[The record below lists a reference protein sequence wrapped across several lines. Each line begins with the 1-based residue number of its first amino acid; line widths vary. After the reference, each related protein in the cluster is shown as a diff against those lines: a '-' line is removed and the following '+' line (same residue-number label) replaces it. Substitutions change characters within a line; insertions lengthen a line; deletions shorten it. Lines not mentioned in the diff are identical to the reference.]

1 MNDFKTIQ
9 DPSPISRKGALLILV
24 TYFIGYIFVIPLIL
38 YQIDAFI
45 PGFYG
50 NPYVDVAFHTV
61 MTLVF
66 LKLGSKLLQESSK
79 HMNMKALIVPIL
91 AAPFMLYGSAII
103 NVLMTT
109 LSGQTEP
116 VNQAIIVEQFNANR
130 LPIMVQVLVFAPIV
144 EEILF
149 RGIFYRHLKK
159 AGRYLVPLIF
169 STLLFATL
177 HSLSALMMQQWTD
190 LWYIPVYAFMA
201 VVLAY
206 TYEKTQ
212 NLYSSIFLH
221 FVNNAISILAML
233 YALK

>member
-9 DPSPISRKGALLILV
+9 DPSPISHKRALLILA
-24 TYFIGYIFVIPLIL
+24 TYFIGYIFVIPIIL
-38 YQIDAFI
+38 YTINRFY
-45 PGFYG
+45 PGFYP
-50 NPYVDVAFHTV
+50 NPTVDVAFHTI

-66 LKLGSKLLQESSK
+66 LKLASKLLQESNK
-79 HMNMKALIVPIL
+79 HMNPKALVVPIL
-91 AAPFMLYGSAII
+91 AAPFMIYGSAFI
-103 NVLMTT
+103 NIAMTT
-109 LSGQTEP
+109 ISGQTEP
-116 VNQAIIVEQFNANR
+116 VNQSIIVELFNANR

-144 EEILF
+144 EEIIF

-177 HSLSALMMQQWTD
+177 HSLSAIMMQQWTD

-201 VVLAY
+201 LVLAY
-206 TYEKTQ
+206 TYEKSQ

-221 FVNNAISILAML
+221 FINNAISILAML